1 MKKWILNND
10 GMTQAFRHILYRSAI
25 NVAVGVINMVSS
37 LSFIVVSKRLI
48 DTVTGV
54 ANHPI
59 RTGII
64 TLCIL
69 VVVRLIASVLYGY
82 LGERNEALAIMAL
95 RRSFFYKLMR
105 LKWDGTDLFHSGDA
119 VNRLE
124 EDVRTVVGFIAIKLP
139 SFVLAGLQ
147 LLFASALVYMM
158 SPKLLLVLVALMV
171 VAAVFGYFL
180 YRPVRNLTRTIRRQE
195 GLIQSHLQESLQN
208 RIAVRVLLGV
218 NRMTERLDRLQDKQ
232 YSDMMHRLNYNSFAQ
247 LCMRFG
253 FFSGYTAAFVFGV
266 KGIEGGFVTFGMMT
280 ALLQLVGQV
289 QRPLSSLVQLYP
301 SIIRFMASEERLEEI
316 VACEEERDIPQKRIE
331 IAPEIRVEEVSFVY
345 PGQQQKI
352 LNHFSAVFPA
362 GQMTALKG
370 ESGVGKTT
378 LVRLMLALLEPG
390 EGRITIGGEPAGI
403 ETRCNFMYVPQ
414 NNGLFSG
421 TIRDNLLLVKPMAT
435 EAEMREVLHVA
446 MADFVF
452 ELPQGL
458 DTACY
463 EDGNGISGGQARRI
477 SIACALLHGGSI
489 VVLDEAT
496 SSLDKETEC
505 LLLDRIKQYCAG
517 KKTLIFIS
525 HSDYVCHMADTVIE
539 IPSIKIPY

>member
-10 GMTQAFRHILYRSAI
+10 GMTQAFRHMLYRSAI

-59 RTGII
+59 RTGIV

-69 VVVRLIASVLYGY
+69 VVVRLIASVMYGY

-95 RRSFFYKLMR
+95 RRGFFYKLMR
-105 LKWDGTDLFHSGDA
+105 LKWDGTDFFHSGDA

-139 SFVLAGLQ
+139 GFVLAGLQ